1 MVTTPFPKILMSQR
15 QKPGSNLLTAILL
28 ATTVF
33 LGLQLLTGPKTD
45 QSTDKRKASEILSS
59 MRKMDALGQDVK
71 IQAERRVYEAKLK
84 EEAKAAKTPESDLRQ
99 KLMESWVLAMH
110 TSTKAGFEF
119 NDAHRL
125 SNAFNALDH
134 ERKAYLG
141 DKEWREVKV
150 PVYGVSAMPQKE
162 ISGEELYQKTVG
174 KLGEL
179 NKHQLV
185 WGFFPG
191 YTVIDSFVTVTG
203 SQPWISYT
211 LAAFLL
217 ALIVR
222 AIVYPLAQKQLMF
235 SRQMMQLQPLA
246 AEIKK
251 KLTNKKGE
259 VDQQKFQLESMQ
271 LYREYGIN
279 PAAGCAPALAQMPLF
294 LLVFQSMLLYRF
306 EFSKGLFAWINPAT
320 SAGTNHI
327 FAANLGQTDYL
338 LLVVYGVSMVIATYL
353 QPVTDPNNMK
363 QQRLMGIGV
372 SVMVTVMMFFYPL
385 PSAFVLYWIFL
396 NIFSTLQSLR
406 AYRLPVPPLQK
417 VATPA
422 GGVRSKSGFFA
433 KLMEEQQRAQE
444 EMLREKIRSGEKTEA
459 GEKNGKAAVH
469 TEDEDGGEEQKLYKP
484 QNGKKTKQ

>member
-1 MVTTPFPKILMSQR
+1 MSQP

-33 LGLQLLTGPKTD
+33 LGLQLLNGGANRNEA
-45 QSTDKRKASEILSS
+45 SSDKRSSAVILEA
-59 MRKMDALGQDVK
+59 MRKMDAEGKDIT
-71 IQAERRVYEAKLK
+71 IQAERRAYEAKLK
-84 EEAKAAKTPESDLRQ
+84 EEAQASKMSEATIRQ
-99 KLMESWVLAMH
+99 KVIESWVLAMH
-110 TSTKAGFEF
+110 TSTKAGIEF
-119 NDAHRL
+119 NESGRL
-125 SNAFNALDH
+125 STAFNSLDH
-134 ERKAYLG
+134 ERKAYLS
-141 DKEWREVKV
+141 DPVWTSVKV
-150 PVYGVSAMPQKE
+150 PVYGVTGMPQTAM
-162 ISGEELYQKTVG
+162 SGEELYQTTVS

-179 NKHQLV
+179 NKHHMV

-191 YTVIDSFVTVTG
+191 YQAIDALVKLTG
-203 SQPWISYT
+203 SQAWFSYT
-211 LAAFLL
+211 FAALLL

-251 KLTNKKGE
+251 KLTNKQGQ
-259 VDQQKFQLESMQ
+259 VDQQRFQLESMQ

-306 EFSKGLFAWINPAT
+306 EFSKGLFAWINPST
-320 SAGTNHI
+320 SAGSKHL
-327 FAANLGQTDYL
+327 FAANLGQTDYI

-353 QPVTDPNNMK
+353 QPVTDPNNVK
-363 QQRLMGIGV
+363 QQRMMGIGV

-417 VATPA
+417 VATVA

-433 KLMEEQQRAQE
+433 KLMEEQQKAQE
-444 EMLREKIRSGEKTEA
+444 EMLREKVRANEKNGA
-459 GEKNGKAAVH
+459 KNGKAAVH
-469 TEDEDGGEEQKLYKP
+469 TDDEDSEGEPKLYKP
-484 QNGKKTKQ
+484 KNGKETKK